1 VITCVSWRLA
11 TLGLLIG
18 ATPLPA
24 QNLKETQRAIQ
35 ERILTEAGTETLI
48 YSRVDF
54 NGCAVTIQARTPRGP
69 RGEEQRMVHLFHA
82 SSLDP
87 KVASPGADG
96 IVRLSAA
103 SGQSSIR
110 LVTRVL
116 DSVVMEKVSMKRELA
131 LAFAQQK
138 AAQAVARAFSRL
150 VELCLKDDRFKTA
163 SK

>member
-1 VITCVSWRLA
+1 MNTRISWQLA
-11 TLGLLIG
+11 ALGLLLG

-24 QNLKETQRAIQ
+24 QNLKETQRAIR

-87 KVASPGADG
+87 EVEAPNADG
-96 IVRLSAA
+96 IVRLGAA
-103 SGQSSIR
+103 SGKSSIR
-110 LVTRVL
+110 LVTRVIDTL
-116 DSVVMEKVSMKRELA
+116 VREKVSMQRELS
-131 LAFAQQK
+131 LAFGQQT
-138 AAQAVARAFSRL
+138 AAQAVAQAFGHL
-150 VELCLKDDRFKTA
+150 VKLCLKDDRFKTA